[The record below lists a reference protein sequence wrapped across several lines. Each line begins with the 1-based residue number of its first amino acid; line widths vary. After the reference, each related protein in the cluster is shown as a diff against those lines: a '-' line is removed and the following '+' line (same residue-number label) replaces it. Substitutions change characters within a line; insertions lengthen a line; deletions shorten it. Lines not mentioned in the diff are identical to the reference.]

1 MNTAI
6 TTAKIT
12 PEVKLFSRFL
22 NIRSKVHHGQALDF
36 VAELMDAAEDDPS
49 LLPILDVLARA
60 VAAYEETHYPME
72 NPSAEAMMAF
82 LMDQHGHNQSEMT
95 DIAPRTVINEI
106 IHGKRKLN
114 RRHIERLCRKYR
126 VSADL
131 FIGNPPT
138 AGEPG

>member
-1 MNTAI
+1 MWESTCDYDEERTLQQFNRTAGG
-6 TTAKIT
+6 
-12 PEVKLFSRFL
+12 FSDRGF
-22 NIRSKVHHGQALDF
+22 H
-36 VAELMDAAEDDPS
+36 
-49 LLPILDVLARA
+49 
-60 VAAYEETHYPME
+60 
-72 NPSAEAMMAF
+72 SAESRVFQYQMA
-82 LMDQHGHNQSEMT
+82 

-138 AGEPG
+138 AGEAG